1 MIPEEDQVTP
11 AEQAFGEAL
20 GHVRNATA
28 TLLGA
33 EDQSSRSLLLGIAG
47 LDLQGLFGEVWPV
60 WIEDDRTAAE
70 SLAEAEQLLA
80 EVIDQV
86 PLGLWA
92 ALVSLRQQ
100 VSDGD
105 R

>member
-1 MIPEEDQVTP
+1 MTL
-11 AEQAFGEAL
+11 AGYAFSDAL

-28 TLLGA
+28 TLLSA
-33 EDQSSRSLLLGIAG
+33 EDQSNRSLLLGIAG
-47 LDLQGLFGEVWPV
+47 LDLQGLFGDTWPV

-70 SLAEAEQLLA
+70 SLAEAERLLA
-80 EVIDQV
+80 EVVDQV

>member
-1 MIPEEDQVTP
+1 MTSEGDQMTP
-11 AEQAFGEAL
+11 VEYAFSEAL

-28 TLLGA
+28 ALLGA
-33 EDQSSRSLLLGIAG
+33 EDQSRRSLLWGIAG
-47 LDLQGLFGEVWPV
+47 LDLQGLFGDTWPV
-60 WIEDDRTAAE
+60 WINDDRTAAD
-70 SLAEAEQLLA
+70 SLAEAERLLA
-80 EVIDQV
+80 GVIDRV

-92 ALVSLRQQ
+92 ALTSLRRQ

>member
-1 MIPEEDQVTP
+1 MTAEDDQMTR
-11 AEQAFGEAL
+11 AEYAFSEAL
-20 GHVRNATA
+20 GHVRNATSA
-28 TLLGA
+28 LLGE

-47 LDLQGLFGEVWPV
+47 LDLQGQFGDIWPV
-60 WIEDDRTAAE
+60 WIDDDRAAAE
-70 SLAEAEQLLA
+70 SLAEAERLLA
-80 EVIDQV
+80 GVIDQV

-92 ALVSLRQQ
+92 ALTSLRRQ

>member
-1 MIPEEDQVTP
+1 MTPEDDQMTP
-11 AEQAFGEAL
+11 AEYALSEAL

-28 TLLGA
+28 SLLGA
-33 EDQSSRSLLLGIAG
+33 EDQSSRSLLWGIAG
-47 LDLQGLFGEVWPV
+47 LDLQSLFGDIWPV
-60 WIEDDRTAAE
+60 WIDDDRTAAE
-70 SLAEAEQLLA
+70 SLAEAERLLTG
-80 EVIDQV
+80 VIDQV

-92 ALVSLRQQ
+92 ALTSLRQQ

>member
-1 MIPEEDQVTP
+1 MTP
-11 AEQAFGEAL
+11 VEVAFSEAL

-28 TLLGA
+28 ALLGA
-33 EDQSSRSLLLGIAG
+33 EDQSNRSLLLGIAG
-47 LDLQGLFGEVWPV
+47 LDLQSLFDGVWPV
-60 WIEDDRTAAE
+60 WIDDGRTAAE
-70 SLAEAEQLLA
+70 SLAEAERLLA

-92 ALVSLRQQ
+92 ALTSLRQQ

>member
-1 MIPEEDQVTP
+1 MTS
-11 AEQAFGEAL
+11 AEYAFSEAL
-20 GHVRNATA
+20 GHVRNATSA
-28 TLLGA
+28 LLGA
-33 EDQSSRSLLLGIAG
+33 EDQSSRSLLWGIAG
-47 LDLQGLFGEVWPV
+47 LDLQGLFGDIWPV
-60 WIEDDRTAAE
+60 WIDDGRTAAE
-70 SLAEAEQLLA
+70 SLAEAERLLA

-92 ALVSLRQQ
+92 ALTSLRQQ

>member
-1 MIPEEDQVTP
+1 MTPEDDRMTLVDC
-11 AEQAFGEAL
+11 ALSEAL

-28 TLLGA
+28 ALLGA
-33 EDQSSRSLLLGIAG
+33 EDQSSHSLLLGIAG
-47 LDLQGLFGEVWPV
+47 LDLQGLFGDVWPV
-60 WIEDDRTAAE
+60 WIDDDRTAGE
-70 SLAEAEQLLA
+70 SLTEAERLLGG
-80 EVIDQV
+80 VIDQV

-92 ALVSLRQQ
+92 ALRSLREQ

>member
-1 MIPEEDQVTP
+1 MIPKEGQATP
-11 AEQAFGEAL
+11 AGHAVSEAL
-20 GHVRNATA
+20 GHIRNATA

-33 EDQSSRSLLLGIAG
+33 EDQSNRSLLLGITG

-60 WIEDDRTAAE
+60 WIEDDRTAEE
-70 SLAEAEQLLA
+70 SLAEAERLLA

-92 ALVSLRQQ
+92 ALVLLRQQ

>member
-1 MIPEEDQVTP
+1 M
-11 AEQAFGEAL
+11 
-20 GHVRNATA
+20 NACRLPPVLYT
-28 TLLGA
+28 
-33 EDQSSRSLLLGIAG
+33 IAG

-60 WIEDDRTAAE
+60 WIDDDRTALE
-70 SLAEAEQLLA
+70 SLTEAERLLGG
-80 EVIDQV
+80 VLDQV

-92 ALVSLRQQ
+92 ALRSLREQ

>member
-1 MIPEEDQVTP
+1 MTAAGDQVAP
-11 AEQAFGEAL
+11 VEYALSEAL

-28 TLLGA
+28 ALLGA
-33 EDQSSRSLLLGIAG
+33 EDQSRRSLLWGIAG
-47 LDLQGLFGEVWPV
+47 LDLQVLFGDIWPV
-60 WIEDDRTAAE
+60 WIDDDRTAAE
-70 SLAEAEQLLA
+70 SLAEAERLLA
-80 EVIDQV
+80 GVVDQV

-92 ALVSLRQQ
+92 ALTSLRRQ

>member
-1 MIPEEDQVTP
+1 MTP
-11 AEQAFGEAL
+11 VEYAFSEAL
-20 GHVRNATA
+20 GHIRNATTA
-28 TLLGA
+28 LLGA
-33 EDQSSRSLLLGIAG
+33 EDQSSHSLLLGIAG

-60 WIEDDRTAAE
+60 WINDDRTAAE
-70 SLAEAEQLLA
+70 SLAEAERVLA
-80 EVIDQV
+80 GVIDQV

-92 ALVSLRQQ
+92 ALASLRQQ